1 MLKKNKYFTE
11 NNDNETNYYLW
22 DYYFMLQTHMF
33 CSYTTRRD
41 GMNGT
46 EGTEDPYFD
55 MKMIQRPVFN
65 NNNHILR

>member
-1 MLKKNKYFTE
+1 MLKKISILLKIMTTKLTIICEIIISYCRRT
-11 NNDNETNYYLW
+11 
-22 DYYFMLQTHMF
+22 
-33 CSYTTRRD
+33 CSVRTTRRD
-41 GMNGT
+41 GINGT